1 MPLIVGNRLLSN
13 REPLAKMTMAEL
25 KAYERALE
33 GFMRSN
39 SSMIAMTLKQVYQEI
54 EWRNAAH
61 SKKQARPRRVG

>member
-25 KAYERALE
+25 KAYENALE

-39 SSMIAMTLKQVYQEI
+39 SSMIAITLKQVYQEI

>member
-25 KAYERALE
+25 KAYEKALE

-39 SSMIAMTLKQVYQEI
+39 SPMIAMTLKMVYQEI

-61 SKKQARPRRVG
+61 SKTQTGPRRVG

>member
-25 KAYERALE
+25 REYEKALE

-39 SSMIAMTLKQVYQEI
+39 SSMIAITLKQVYQEI
-54 EWRNAAH
+54 EWRN
-61 SKKQARPRRVG
+61 SDVKNPKIKARP

>member
-39 SSMIAMTLKQVYQEI
+39 APMIAMTLKQVYQEI

>member
-25 KAYERALE
+25 KAYEKALE

-39 SSMIAMTLKQVYQEI
+39 SSMIAITLKQVYQEI

>member
-25 KAYERALE
+25 KAYEKALE

-39 SSMIAMTLKQVYQEI
+39 SPMIAMTLNQVYQEI
-54 EWRNAAH
+54 EWRN
-61 SKKQARPRRVG
+61 SDVKNPKIKARP

>member
-25 KAYERALE
+25 KAYEKALE